1 MKRTLGTFAAALAAF
16 ALTTPA
22 LAGTY
27 VVDAGHSVVSFKVK
41 HLGISNVLGT
51 FEKFDG
57 TFEYDAQA
65 NTATLATATI
75 EAASVNT
82 KDEKRDGHLKSAD
95 FFDVEKSPQITF
107 ASTSIS
113 PIKENRFTVKGNLTI
128 RGITKPVTLNGTFN
142 GLASDP
148 WGNDRAAFSATGTI
162 NRTDY
167 GITWNKTLDKGGLL
181 VGNEVTLSI
190 DVEGILK
197 KDAGTK

>member
-1 MKRTLGTFAAALAAF
+1 MKRTLGTFAALAAI

-57 TFEYDAQA
+57 TFEYDAKA
-65 NTATLATATI
+65 NTATLAGATI

-82 KDEKRDGHLKSAD
+82 KDEKRDGHLKGAD
-95 FFDVEKSPQITF
+95 FFDVEKTPQITF
-107 ASTSIS
+107 ASTGIS

-128 RGITKPVTLNGTFN
+128 RGITKPVTLDGTFN
-142 GLASDP
+142 GVASDP
-148 WGNDRAAFSATGTI
+148 WGNDRAAFSATTTI

-190 DVEGILK
+190 EVEGILK
-197 KDAGTK
+197 KEAGTK